1 MEKKEKNSVS
11 HDCSVVESSSSW
23 ELRSADLDLGGGAPV
38 VGDGGNWASRL
49 QGKTVPEQAV
59 WMAGVRKHECVCVC
73 ARACLCVCGCMCVH
87 TYVSVR
93 MHVCMFVHM
102 CVYMHMSIC
111 VLGGELDPILA
122 KWAPLSRLLSWGEGS
137 LVPRTGHG
145 DLPSTQALSL
155 GGFMGFMEKVLY

>member
-1 MEKKEKNSVS
+1 MEKKKEKNSVS
-11 HDCSVVESSSSW
+11 HDCSVVENSSSW

-49 QGKTVPEQAV
+49 QGKTVPEHAV
-59 WMAGVRKHECVCVC
+59 WMAGIRKHECVCVC
-73 ARACLCVCGCMCVH
+73 ACMPAYMCVH
-87 TYVSVR
+87 MYVSVR

-122 KWAPLSRLLSWGEGS
+122 KWAPLSRLPSWGEGS